1 MMHFGN
7 GDKLNGFSRV
17 HECNRQKDGR
27 TDHDMATSTATGGT
41 ADASS
46 NAG

>member
-1 MMHFGN
+1 MA
-7 GDKLNGFSRV
+7 LA
-17 HECNRQKDGR
+17 ECTSVTDRQTDGR